1 MWETFLLV
9 NIIQLLKINSIAL
22 QWLFDI
28 VKQHFHSTNM
38 SKLQRQV
45 LQWITHEGIWG
56 AVPLTPTPR
65 DKTHRYLQWCT
76 WNHCSSC
83 FRKARTVA
91 IIALYR
97 ESSLSVSF
105 NMNCV
110 PFTVVLASFRCDSS
124 KMHSSVSK
132 QRIPVRGFGMG
143 QWMLLRES
151 CE

>member
-1 MWETFLLV
+1 MWGTFLLV
-9 NIIQLLKINSIAL
+9 NISQLLKINSIAL

-28 VKQHFHSTNM
+28 VKQHVHSTNI

-45 LQWITHEGIWG
+45 LQWIKHEGIWG
-56 AVPLTPTPR
+56 VVPLTLMPWN
-65 DKTHRYLQWCT
+65 KTHRYLQWCT
-76 WNHCSSC
+76 SNHYSSC

-91 IIALYR
+91 IISLYR
-97 ESSLSVSF
+97 ESSLPVSF

-110 PFTVVLASFRCDSS
+110 PFTVVLTSFRYDSS

-132 QRIPVRGFGMG
+132 QRIPLRGFGMG